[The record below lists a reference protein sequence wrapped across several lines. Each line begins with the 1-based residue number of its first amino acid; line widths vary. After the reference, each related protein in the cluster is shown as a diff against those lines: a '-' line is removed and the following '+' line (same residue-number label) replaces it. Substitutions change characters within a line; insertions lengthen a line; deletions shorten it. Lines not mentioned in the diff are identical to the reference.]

1 MDEYLYDVRRFLLLW
16 LFSFPLLLSAQNLLM
31 NGSFEEE
38 NICQE
43 YSKNCAPEG
52 WISTSLYSDY
62 YFDDKPHAYS
72 GQHFAGLV
80 LANADKPHIRNFL
93 RTRLLCGLRKGA
105 QYKLDFY
112 IRSVHNVFDS
122 IGIYFSKNDFL
133 YQREKLRASTPQLFV
148 NAAKNLVPKKEW
160 QKVSL
165 TYTAN
170 GEENFFVIGD
180 FKTKGH
186 RLGINPDLGKEFY
199 FFFDSITLTPANPSE
214 HACTELET
222 IKEDEYNFDVR
233 HSLLDK
239 LVYTYTKNPPP
250 VPPLP
255 KTIVQRI
262 DTLVIPDVL
271 FATNSYALN
280 EKANTILDSFVVHTK
295 QLQVDSLVV
304 EGHTDSQGG
313 DELNQ
318 KLSLNRAASV
328 AGYLQPHF
336 SHALLTRGWASEKPV
351 ADNRTAVGR
360 QKNRRVEIY
369 IYVRE

>member
-1 MDEYLYDVRRFLLLW
+1 MRRILLFLFFFSPFLLA
-16 LFSFPLLLSAQNLLM
+16 AQSLLM

-72 GQHFAGLV
+72 GQHFIGLV
-80 LANADKPHIRNFL
+80 LANADKPFVRNYL
-93 RTRLLCGLRKGA
+93 RSRLLCGLRKGA
-105 QYKLDFY
+105 SYKLDFY

-122 IGIYFSKNDFL
+122 IGVFFTGQDFL
-133 YQREKLRASTPQLFV
+133 YQKEKIRSSAPQLYV
-148 NAAKNLVPKKEW
+148 NENKNLVPQKNR

-165 TYTAN
+165 TYTAS
-170 GEENFFVIGD
+170 GEENFIVFGD
-180 FKTKGH
+180 FKKRGH
-186 RLGINPDLGKEFY
+186 RLGINPDLGRDFY
-199 FFFDSITLTPANPSE
+199 FFIDSVSLYPVNPSE
-214 HACTELET
+214 HACAEIAN
-222 IKEDEYNFDVR
+222 IKKEEYDFDVR
-233 HSLLDK
+233 HSKLDK

-250 VPPLP
+250 IVPLP

-262 DTLVIPDVL
+262 DTLIIPDVL

-280 EKANTILDSFVVHTK
+280 SKANNILDSFITQTK
-295 QLQVDSLVV
+295 SYRVDSLIV
-304 EGHTDSQGG
+304 EGHTDSQGS

-318 KLSLNRAASV
+318 KLSENRASSV
-328 AGYLQPHF
+328 ASYLQ
-336 SHALLTRGWASEKPV
+336 SYIQKEVRTRGWASVKPV